1 MEYWSTIVAIAG
13 INMILA
19 LSVYSSIM
27 TGTVSLGQIAFF
39 AIGGFSSASLTA
51 ILGWHILPALLVG
64 AVAAGAGGALIAIPM
79 LRLRRGFHLTIAT
92 VAVVEVVRVIF
103 HNMRYG
109 REGEFVLGEVAEGAE
124 MKPWI
129 GPDGPLGFRHISY
142 LTDND
147 IMPMEFALWVSLA
160 VVLICLYFHFLERSR
175 LGHAMRAVE
184 EDEIAARSIGLKHNQ
199 LKVLAFAN
207 GAAIAGLGGGLYAH
221 LLTFITGNDFGI
233 AQTVIALAYAVI
245 GGGQTFWGPALGA
258 LVFTFLPEILR
269 FTKEFRVEIF
279 GGLMLLTM
287 IYRSEGI
294 ITRAMVERVGRAL
307 GSAVGRGAHGKA
319 PLGKSEEEPA
329 EGS

>member
-19 LSVYSSIM
+19 LSVYSSFM

-39 AIGGFSSASLTA
+39 AIGGFSCASLTA

-64 AVAAGAGGALIAIPM
+64 AVAAAAGGALIAIPM

-92 VAVVEVVRVIF
+92 VAVVEVVRVVF
-103 HNMRYG
+103 HNMQYG
-109 REGEFVLGEVAEGAE
+109 HEGEFVLAEGAE

-129 GPDGPLGFRHISY
+129 GPQGPLGFRHISY

-147 IMPMEFALWVSLA
+147 ITPLEFALWVSLA

-175 LGHAMRAVE
+175 LGYAMRAVE
-184 EDEIAARSIGLKHNQ
+184 EDEVAARSIGLNHNQ
-199 LKVLAFAN
+199 LKVLAFAI
-207 GAAIAGLGGGLYAH
+207 GGAIAGFGGGLYAH

-233 AQTVIALAYAVI
+233 AQTVIALAYVVI

-307 GSAVGRGAHGKA
+307 GSAVGRGAHGQA
-319 PLGKSEEEPA
+319 PLGKSQEGPA
-329 EGS
+329 KGS

>member
-19 LSVYSSIM
+19 LSVYSSFM

-39 AIGGFSSASLTA
+39 AIGGFSCASLTA

-64 AVAAGAGGALIAIPM
+64 AVAAAAGGALIAIPM

-92 VAVVEVVRVIF
+92 VAVVEVVRVVF
-103 HNMRYG
+103 HNMQYG
-109 REGEFVLGEVAEGAE
+109 HEGEFVLAEGAE

-129 GPDGPLGFRHISY
+129 GPQGPLGFRHISY

-147 IMPMEFALWVSLA
+147 ITPLEFALWVSLA

-175 LGHAMRAVE
+175 LGYAMRAVE
-184 EDEIAARSIGLKHNQ
+184 EDEVAARSIGLNHNQ
-199 LKVLAFAN
+199 LKVLAFAI
-207 GAAIAGLGGGLYAH
+207 GAGIAGFGGGLYAH

-307 GSAVGRGAHGKA
+307 GSAVGRGAHGQA
-319 PLGKSEEEPA
+319 PLGKSQEGPA
-329 EGS
+329 KGS

>member
-19 LSVYSSIM
+19 LSVYSSFM

-39 AIGGFSSASLTA
+39 AIGGFSCASLTA

-64 AVAAGAGGALIAIPM
+64 AVAAAAGGALIAIPM

-92 VAVVEVVRVIF
+92 VAVVEVVRVVF
-103 HNMRYG
+103 HNMQYG
-109 REGEFVLGEVAEGAE
+109 HEGEFVLAEGAE

-129 GPDGPLGFRHISY
+129 GPQGPLGFRHISY

-147 IMPMEFALWVSLA
+147 ITPLEFALWVSLA

-175 LGHAMRAVE
+175 LGYAMRAVE
-184 EDEIAARSIGLKHNQ
+184 EDEVAARSIGLNHNQ
-199 LKVLAFAN
+199 LKVLAFAI
-207 GAAIAGLGGGLYAH
+207 GAGIAGFGGGLYAH

-233 AQTVIALAYAVI
+233 AQTVIALAYVVI

-307 GSAVGRGAHGKA
+307 GSAVGRGAHRQA
-319 PLGKSEEEPA
+319 PLGKSQEGPA
-329 EGS
+329 KGS

>member
-19 LSVYSSIM
+19 LSVYSSFM

-64 AVAAGAGGALIAIPM
+64 AVAAAAGGALIAIPM
-79 LRLRRGFHLTIAT
+79 LRLRGFHLTIAT
-92 VAVVEVVRVIF
+92 VAVVEVVRVVF
-103 HNMRYG
+103 HNMQYG
-109 REGEFVLGEVAEGAE
+109 REGEFVLAEGAE

-129 GPDGPLGFRHISY
+129 GPQGPLGFRHISY

-147 IMPMEFALWVSLA
+147 ITPLAFALWVSLA
-160 VVLICLYFHFLERSR
+160 VALICLYFHFLERSR
-175 LGHAMRAVE
+175 LGYAMRAIE
-184 EDEIAARSIGLKHNQ
+184 EDEVAARSIGLKHNH
-199 LKVLAFAN
+199 LKVLAFTV
-207 GAAIAGLGGGLYAH
+207 GAAIAGFGGGLYAH
-221 LLTFITGNDFGI
+221 LLTFITGNDFNI

-258 LVFTFLPEILR
+258 FVFTFLPEILR

-294 ITRAMVERVGRAL
+294 ITKAMVERVGRAL
-307 GSAVGRGAHGKA
+307 GSAVGRGAHGQA
-319 PLGKSEEEPA
+319 PLGKSQEGPA
-329 EGS
+329 KGS